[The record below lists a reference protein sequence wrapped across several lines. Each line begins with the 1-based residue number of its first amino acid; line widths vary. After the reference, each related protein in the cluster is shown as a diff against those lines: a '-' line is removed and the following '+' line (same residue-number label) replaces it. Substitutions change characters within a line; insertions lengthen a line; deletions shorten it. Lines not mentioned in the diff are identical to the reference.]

1 MADVDHAIRARAFE
15 FLAEQVQFR
24 GWVLPHGVLIQGFR
38 FDDRRVPLLGPQGIF
53 KPAAMKD
60 MPLSITTAPL
70 VPGKKRPYA
79 DEIGAGGRILYR
91 YRGNERDVHH
101 RDNEGL
107 RRAMRDQ
114 IPLVYFHGVMRGHYV
129 PAWPAYVV
137 GDDPSRLTFTVA
149 VDEPLALADV
159 AAPAEVVSARR
170 EYVTRLVQQRVHQ
183 AGFRHRVIH
192 AYQRMCAVCRLR
204 HEELLDAA
212 HILPDGHP
220 AGEPIVPN
228 GLALCKLHHS
238 AFDQNIIGIRPDLV
252 IEVNRRVLE
261 EVDGPMLVHGL
272 QGFHDAALTIPR
284 RHEWRPKTEFL
295 EERYESFRNAG

>member
-1 MADVDHAIRARAFE
+1 MADIDHVIRMRAFQ
-15 FLAEQVQFR
+15 FLEEQVRLR
-24 GWVLPHGVLIQGFR
+24 GWVLPHAVLIQGFR
-38 FDDRRVPLLGPQGIF
+38 FNDQRVPLIGPQGIF
-53 KPAAMKD
+53 KPAAMRD
-60 MPLSITTAPL
+60 MPLSITTAPI
-70 VPGKKRPYA
+70 VPGKQRPYA
-79 DEIGAGGRILYR
+79 DELSGGGRIFYR
-91 YRGNERDVHH
+91 YRGTDVHH

-107 RRAMRDQ
+107 RRAMLEQ
-114 IPLVYFHGVMRGHYV
+114 APVVYLHGVMRGHYV

-137 GDDPSRLTFTVA
+137 DDDQKALTFTVV
-149 VDEPLALADV
+149 VDETTLPGDAGI
-159 AAPAEVVSARR
+159 APTDVVSARR
-170 EYVTRLVQQRVHQ
+170 EYQTRLVQRRVHQ
-183 AGFRHRVIH
+183 AGFRQRVIH

-220 AGEPIVPN
+220 GGEPIVPN

-272 QGFHDAALTIPR
+272 QGFHDSTLIVPR
-284 RHEWRPKTEFL
+284 RLEWRPRTEFL
-295 EERYESFRNAG
+295 EERYETFRNAG